1 MIESTGVWRKSS
13 HSATE
18 SACVELSWRKASFSG
33 TESDCVELA
42 WADTS
47 LLVRDSKHPEGPTLE
62 LPTPTLISFAQRAR

>member
-13 HSATE
+13 HSA
-18 SACVELSWRKASFSG
+18 

-62 LPTPTLISFAQRAR
+62 LPTPALIAFAQRTR